1 MSEDLQS
8 VKNRLD
14 QHEREIGQIGLSTNQ
29 MIDGQKGLTESLT
42 DLTISLNRY
51 IDRHEATAQQIADLK
66 AEQREMTKAIISI
79 QNVNAG
85 NQPVLDGVKS
95 LNAKL
100 VWFVLAAIL
109 TPIIS
114 AGFIATRV
122 GGGG

>member
-14 QHEREIGQIGLSTNQ
+14 QHEREIGQIGLSTKQ

-51 IDRHEATAQQIADLK
+51 IDRHEATSQQIADLK
-66 AEQREMTKAIISI
+66 AEQREMAKAIISI

-100 VWFVLAAIL
+100 VWFVLVAIL
-109 TPIIS
+109 APIIS